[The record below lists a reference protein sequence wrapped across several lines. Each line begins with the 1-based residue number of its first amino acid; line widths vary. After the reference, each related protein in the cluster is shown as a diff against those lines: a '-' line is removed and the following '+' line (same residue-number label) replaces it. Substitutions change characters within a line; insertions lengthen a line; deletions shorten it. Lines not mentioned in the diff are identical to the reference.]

1 MTDFQY
7 DFSGIASKYNTRC
20 SDGRVIRHGAF
31 KDCNGKIV
39 PVVWQHDHK
48 SAFQVMGKAL
58 LQERADDLY
67 AYVSL
72 NDSDLGS
79 HVKECVKHGDLSCLS
94 VFANHLT
101 ENRKVVSHGDV
112 KEVSVVLAGANPGAH
127 IDNVMIH
134 GTEDGDCA
142 EIRFFIDG
150 CLSDE
155 SGIIHSDEIYG
166 DEDDYDDEDE
176 AEYDDDEENDDE
188 EASANEEDETEQE
201 AMQHSDVGGTIAH
214 ADNDRSVSD
223 VLNGI
228 GSKLDEDE
236 KDALEF
242 AINIVVAKAVEAAT
256 NNSKEEDEMRH
267 SLFDSSNET
276 ARPYLTRKEQ
286 AAFIQHM
293 DDDQAPSMK
302 AVVQAFIDDENDALA
317 HDDSDDPAQTYG
329 IINSEMLFPDAKNYT
344 DKPEFIKRRTE
355 WVNVVL
361 SGVHKTPFSKVKTI
375 FADITA
381 DEARAKG
388 YIKGDQKEDE
398 VFELLQRE
406 TSPQTIYKRQKFD
419 RDDRIDIVDFDVLI
433 WIKGEMRLMWEEE
446 VARAIL
452 IGDGRGST
460 NRLKIKEDKIRP
472 IWTDA
477 ALFTI
482 PVRVPVVAG
491 TSDDARTRAIIRA
504 IIKHRK
510 LYKGSGSPILFTTE
524 DFIADCLLLT
534 DDVGRDMYDSIDK
547 LATKLRVS
555 RIVPVEVMESKSR
568 SVALDPEAPTTLTT
582 VYLDALLVNLSDYN
596 VGADKGGKAEM
607 FEDFDLNFNQYIM
620 LYEGR
625 MSGAL
630 VKPYSAMAI
639 EHYTAASSN
648 NQNNQAAG

>member
-127 IDNVMIH
+127 IDNVMVH
-134 GTEDGDCA
+134 GTEDGNCA
-142 EIRFFIDG
+142 ELRFFIDG
-150 CLSDE
+150 CLSDQ

-166 DEDDYDDEDE
+166 DED
-176 AEYDDDEENDDE
+176 YDDDDDYEDE
-188 EASANEEDETEQE
+188 EEYEDETEE
-201 AMQHSDVGGTIAH
+201 ESKEESEEEMMQHSDTGISDTISH
-214 ADNDRSVSD
+214 ADDDRSVAD
-223 VLNGI
+223 VLKAI
-228 GSKLDEDE
+228 DSKLNSDE
-236 KDALEF
+236 KAALEF
-242 AINIVVAKAVEAAT
+242 AINSVVAQAVQAAT
-256 NNSKEEDEMRH
+256 NSKEEDEMRH
-267 SLFDSSNET
+267 SIFDTGAT
-276 ARPYLTRKEQ
+276 ASAQPYLTKEEQ
-286 AAFIQHM
+286 ASFIAHL
-293 DDDQAPSMK
+293 DDDHVTSAK
-302 AVVQAFIDDENDALA
+302 AVFDAFIDSENDSLA
-317 HDDSDDPAQTYG
+317 HDDDSDPAQTYG
-329 IINSEMLFPDAKNYT
+329 IINTDYLFPDAKNYT
-344 DKPEFIKRRTE
+344 EKPEFIKRRTE
-355 WVNVVL
+355 WVNTVL

-398 VFELLQRE
+398 VFELLQRD
-406 TSPQTIYKRQKFD
+406 TGPQTIYKRQKFD
-419 RDDRIDIVDFDVLI
+419 RDDRIDITDFDVI
-433 WIKGEMRLMWEEE
+433 VWIKGEMRLMWEEE

-452 IGDGRGST
+452 IGDGRS
-460 NRLKIKEDKIRP
+460 NVSRLKIKEDKIRP

-477 ALFTI
+477 DLFTV
-482 PVRVPVVAG
+482 PVRTAVVTG
-491 TSDDARTRAIIRA
+491 TSDDARTKAIIRS
-504 IIKHRK
+504 IIKNRK
-510 LYKGSGSPILFTTE
+510 KYKGSGSPILFTTE

-534 DDVGRDMYDSIDK
+534 DDVGRDLYDNIEK
-547 LATKLRVS
+547 LANKLRVS
-555 RIVPVEVMESKSR
+555 RIVPVEVMEGQSR
-568 SVALDPEAPTTLTT
+568 SVKLQPSDQSNTT
-582 VYLDALLVNLSDYN
+582 VYLDGIIVNLSDYN

-607 FEDFDLNFNQYIM
+607 FEDFDLDFNQYIF

-630 VKPYSAMAI
+630 VKPYSAMAV
-639 EHYTAASSN
+639 EHYFTEA
-648 NQNNQAAG
+648 AAG

>member
-127 IDNVMIH
+127 IDNVMVH
-134 GTEDGDCA
+134 GTEDGNCA
-142 EIRFFIDG
+142 ELRFFIDG
-150 CLSDE
+150 CLSDQ

-166 DEDDYDDEDE
+166 DED
-176 AEYDDDEENDDE
+176 YDDDDDDDDDYENEEE
-188 EASANEEDETEQE
+188 YEDETEE
-201 AMQHSDVGGTIAH
+201 KSEEESEEEMMQHSDTGIPGAISH
-214 ADNDRSVSD
+214 ADDDRSVAD
-223 VLNGI
+223 VLKAI
-228 GSKLDEDE
+228 DSKLDSDE
-236 KDALEF
+236 KAALKF
-242 AINIVVAKAVEAAT
+242 AINSVVAQAVQAAT
-256 NNSKEEDEMRH
+256 NSKEEDEMRH
-267 SLFDSSNET
+267 SIFDTGAT
-276 ARPYLTRKEQ
+276 ASAQPYLTKEEQ
-286 AAFIQHM
+286 ASFIAHL
-293 DDDQAPSMK
+293 DDDHVTSAK
-302 AVVQAFIDDENDALA
+302 AVFDAFIDSENDSLA
-317 HDDSDDPAQTYG
+317 HDDDPDPAQTYG
-329 IINSEMLFPDAKNYT
+329 IINTDYLFPDAKNYT
-344 DKPEFIKRRTE
+344 EKPEFIKRRTE

-398 VFELLQRE
+398 VFELLQRD
-406 TSPQTIYKRQKFD
+406 TGPQTIYKRQKFD
-419 RDDRIDIVDFDVLI
+419 RDDRIDIVDFDVII

-446 VARAIL
+446 VARAML
-452 IGDGRGST
+452 IGDGRS
-460 NRLKIKEDKIRP
+460 NVSRLKIKEDKIRP

-477 ALFTI
+477 DLFTV
-482 PVRVPVVAG
+482 PVRTAVVTG
-491 TSDDARTRAIIRA
+491 TSDDARTKAIIRS
-504 IIKHRK
+504 IIKNRK
-510 LYKGSGSPILFTTE
+510 RYKGSGSPIFFTTE

-534 DDVGRDMYDSIDK
+534 DDIGRDMYDSIEK
-547 LATKLRVS
+547 LANKLRVS
-555 RIVPVEVMESKSR
+555 RIVPVEVMEGQSR
-568 SVALDPEAPTTLTT
+568 SVKLQPSDPSNTT
-582 VYLDALLVNLSDYN
+582 VYLDGLIVNLSDYN

-607 FEDFDLNFNQYIM
+607 FEDFDLDFNQYIF

-630 VKPYSAMAI
+630 VKPYSAMAV
-639 EHYTAASSN
+639 EHYFTE
-648 NQNNQAAG
+648 QAAG

>member
-127 IDNVMIH
+127 IDNVMVH
-134 GTEDGDCA
+134 GTEDGNCA
-142 EIRFFIDG
+142 ELRFFIDG
-150 CLSDE
+150 CLSDQ

-166 DEDDYDDEDE
+166 DEDYDDEE
-176 AEYDDDEENDDE
+176 DDYEDEEE
-188 EASANEEDETEQE
+188 YGEEDEETTEDE
-201 AMQHSDVGGTIAH
+201 PVEETEEEMMQHSDTGVSDSIAH
-214 ADNDRSVSD
+214 ADDDRSVAD
-223 VLNGI
+223 VLKSI
-228 GSKLDEDE
+228 DSKLNSDE
-236 KDALEF
+236 KAALEF
-242 AINIVVAKAVEAAT
+242 AINSVVAQAVQAAT
-256 NNSKEEDEMRH
+256 NSKEEDEMRH
-267 SLFDSSNET
+267 SIFDTGAT
-276 ARPYLTRKEQ
+276 ASAQPYLTKEEQ
-286 AAFIQHM
+286 ASFIAHL
-293 DDDQAPSMK
+293 DDDHVTSAK
-302 AVVQAFIDDENDALA
+302 AVFDAFIDSENDSLA
-317 HDDSDDPAQTYG
+317 HDDDPDPAQTYG
-329 IINSEMLFPDAKNYT
+329 IINTDYLFPDAKNYT
-344 DKPEFIKRRTE
+344 EKPEFIKRRTE
-355 WVNVVL
+355 WVNTVL

-398 VFELLQRE
+398 VFELLQRD
-406 TSPQTIYKRQKFD
+406 TGPQTIYKRQKFD
-419 RDDRIDIVDFDVLI
+419 RDDRIDITDFDVI
-433 WIKGEMRLMWEEE
+433 VWIKGEMRLMWEEE

-452 IGDGRGST
+452 IGDGRS
-460 NRLKIKEDKIRP
+460 NVSRLKIKEDKIRP

-477 ALFTI
+477 DLFTV
-482 PVRVPVVAG
+482 PVRTAVVTG
-491 TSDDARTRAIIRA
+491 TSDDARTKAIIRS
-504 IIKHRK
+504 IIKNRK
-510 LYKGSGSPILFTTE
+510 RYKGSGSPIFFTTE

-534 DDVGRDMYDSIDK
+534 DDIGRDMYDSIEK
-547 LATKLRVS
+547 LANKLRVS
-555 RIVPVEVMESKSR
+555 RIVPVEVMEGQSR
-568 SVALDPEAPTTLTT
+568 SVKLQPSDQSNTT
-582 VYLDALLVNLSDYN
+582 VYLDGIIVNLSDYN

-607 FEDFDLNFNQYIM
+607 FEDFDLDFNQYIF

-630 VKPYSAMAI
+630 VKPYSAMAV
-639 EHYTAASSN
+639 EHYFTEA
-648 NQNNQAAG
+648 AAG

>member
-7 DFSGIASKYNTRC
+7 DFSGIASKYNTKC

-127 IDNVMIH
+127 IDNVMVH
-134 GTEDGDCA
+134 GTEDGNCA
-142 EIRFFIDG
+142 EIRFFVDG
-150 CLSDE
+150 CLSDK

-166 DEDDYDDEDE
+166 DEDEDEEDDEYEDDE
-176 AEYDDDEENDDE
+176 YEDDDDAESDDSDE
-188 EASANEEDETEQE
+188 GETEQE
-201 AMQHSDVGGTIAH
+201 TMQHSDLASSIAH
-214 ADNDRSVSD
+214 ADDDGDKNISEILKTID
-223 VLNGI
+223 G
-228 GSKLDEDE
+228 KLSSDE

-242 AINIVVAKAVEAAT
+242 AINTTVAMAVQAAT
-256 NNSKEEDEMRH
+256 NNSKEEDEMKH
-267 SLFDSSNET
+267 SIYDLNNES
-276 ARPYLTRKEQ
+276 ARPYLTKAEQ
-286 AAFIQHM
+286 RAFIQHM
-293 DDDQAPSMK
+293 DEDHFTLMSSAIE
-302 AVVQAFIDDENDALA
+302 AFIGDENAVLA
-317 HDDSDDPAQTYG
+317 HDDNDDPAQTYG
-329 IINSEMLFPDAKNYT
+329 IINTDMLFPDAKNYT
-344 DKPEFIKRRTE
+344 EKPEFIKRRTE
-355 WVNVVL
+355 WVDVVL

-419 RDDRIDIVDFDVLI
+419 RDDRIDIVDFDVVI

-452 IGDGRGST
+452 IGDGRSSV

-472 IWTDA
+472 IWSDA
-477 ALFTI
+477 SLFTI
-482 PVRVPVVAG
+482 PVRVPVASG

-504 IIKHRK
+504 IIKNRK
-510 LYKGSGSPILFTTE
+510 LYKGSGQPILFTTE

-534 DDVGRDMYDSIDK
+534 DDIGRDMYDSIDK

-555 RIVPVEVMESKSR
+555 RIVPVEVMENASR
-568 SVALDPEAPTTLTT
+568 SVALDPEAPTNLTT

-607 FEDFDLNFNQYIM
+607 FEDFDLDFNQYIF

-625 MSGAL
+625 CSGAL

-639 EHYTAASSN
+639 EHYTAV
-648 NQNNQAAG
+648 AAG

>member
-7 DFSGIASKYNTRC
+7 DFSGIASKYNTKC

-72 NDSDLGS
+72 NDSDLGN
-79 HVKECVKHGDLSCLS
+79 HVKECVKHGDLSSLS

-101 ENRKVVSHGDV
+101 ESRKVVSHGDV

-127 IDNVMIH
+127 IDNVLVH
-134 GTEDGDCA
+134 GEDDGTCA

-166 DEDDYDDEDE
+166 DEDDYDEED
-176 AEYDDDEENDDE
+176 EYDDEEDEDE
-188 EASANEEDETEQE
+188 EASADDGNETPKE
-201 AMQHSDVGGTIAH
+201 AMQHSDVGGAIAH
-214 ADNDRSVSD
+214 ADDDRSVSD

-228 GSKLDEDE
+228 GSKLDEKE
-236 KDALEF
+236 KAALEF
-242 AINIVVAKAVEAAT
+242 AINTVVAKAVEAAT

-276 ARPYLTRKEQ
+276 ARPYLTKAEQ

-293 DDDQAPSMK
+293 DDDHITSLNA
-302 AVVQAFIDDENDALA
+302 AITAFIDDENATLA
-317 HDDSDDPAQTYG
+317 HDDNDDPAQTYG
-329 IINSEMLFPDAKNYT
+329 IINSDLLFPDAKNYT

-361 SGVHKTPFSKVKTI
+361 TGVHKTPFSKVKTI

-406 TSPQTIYKRQKFD
+406 TGPQTIYKRQKFD
-419 RDDRIDIVDFDVLI
+419 RDDRIDIVDFDVVI

-482 PVRVPVVAG
+482 PVRVPVAAG

-504 IIKHRK
+504 IIKNRK
-510 LYKGSGSPILFTTE
+510 QYKGSGSPILFTTE

-534 DDVGRDMYDSIDK
+534 DDIGRDMYDSIDK

-555 RIVPVEVMESKSR
+555 RIVPVEVMENKSR

-607 FEDFDLNFNQYIM
+607 FEDFDLDFNQYIF

-625 MSGAL
+625 CSGAL

-648 NQNNQAAG
+648 NQAAG

>member
-127 IDNVMIH
+127 IDNVMVH
-134 GTEDGDCA
+134 GTEDGNCA
-142 EIRFFIDG
+142 ELRFFIDG
-150 CLSDE
+150 CLSDQ

-166 DEDDYDDEDE
+166 DEDYDDDDDDDDDYDDEE
-176 AEYDDDEENDDE
+176 EY
-188 EASANEEDETEQE
+188 EDETEEESEEETEEE
-201 AMQHSDVGGTIAH
+201 AMQHSDIGISDTISH
-214 ADNDRSVSD
+214 ADDDRSVAD
-223 VLNGI
+223 VLKAI
-228 GSKLDEDE
+228 DSKLNSDE
-236 KDALEF
+236 KAALEF
-242 AINIVVAKAVEAAT
+242 AINSVVAQAVQAAT
-256 NNSKEEDEMRH
+256 NSKEEDEMRH
-267 SLFDSSNET
+267 SIFDTGAT
-276 ARPYLTRKEQ
+276 ASAQPYLTKEEQ
-286 AAFIQHM
+286 ASFIAHL
-293 DDDQAPSMK
+293 DDDHVTSAK
-302 AVVQAFIDDENDALA
+302 AVFDAFIDSENDSLA
-317 HDDSDDPAQTYG
+317 HDDDSDPAQTYG
-329 IINSEMLFPDAKNYT
+329 IINTDYLFPDAKNYT
-344 DKPEFIKRRTE
+344 EKPEFIKRRTE
-355 WVNVVL
+355 WVNTVL

-398 VFELLQRE
+398 VFELLQRD
-406 TSPQTIYKRQKFD
+406 TGPQTIYKRQKFD
-419 RDDRIDIVDFDVLI
+419 RDDRIDITDFDVI
-433 WIKGEMRLMWEEE
+433 VWIKGEMRLMWEEE

-452 IGDGRGST
+452 IGDGRS
-460 NRLKIKEDKIRP
+460 NVSRLKIKEDKIRP

-477 ALFTI
+477 DLFTV
-482 PVRVPVVAG
+482 PVRTAVVTG
-491 TSDDARTRAIIRA
+491 TSDDARTKAIIRS
-504 IIKHRK
+504 IIKNRK
-510 LYKGSGSPILFTTE
+510 KYKGSGSPILFTTE

-534 DDVGRDMYDSIDK
+534 DDIGRDMYDSIEK
-547 LATKLRVS
+547 LANKLRVS
-555 RIVPVEVMESKSR
+555 RIVPVEVMEGQSR
-568 SVALDPEAPTTLTT
+568 SVKLQPSDQSNTT
-582 VYLDALLVNLSDYN
+582 VYLDGLIVNLSDYN

-607 FEDFDLNFNQYIM
+607 FEDFDLDFNQYIF

-630 VKPYSAMAI
+630 VKPYSAMAV
-639 EHYTAASSN
+639 EHYFTEA
-648 NQNNQAAG
+648 AAG

>member
-127 IDNVMIH
+127 IDNVMVH

-150 CLSDE
+150 CLSDK

-166 DEDDYDDEDE
+166 DEDYDDDDEEYENDDYGVDDEDE
-176 AEYDDDEENDDE
+176 EKPADEDTEDVEDEEI
-188 EASANEEDETEQE
+188 
-201 AMQHSDVGGTIAH
+201 QHSDVSVGSAIAH
-214 ADNDRSVSD
+214 AEDRTVSD
-223 VLNGI
+223 VLKSIDG
-228 GSKLDEDE
+228 KLDSDE
-236 KDALEF
+236 KAALEF
-242 AINIVVAKAVEAAT
+242 AINTVVAQAVQAAT
-256 NNSKEEDEMRH
+256 NNKEEDEMRH
-267 SLFDSSNET
+267 SIFDNSAAS
-276 ARPYLTRKEQ
+276 AQPYLSKEEQ
-286 AAFIQHM
+286 ASFIAHL
-293 DDDQAPSMK
+293 DDDHVTSAK
-302 AVVQAFIDDENDALA
+302 AVFQAFIDSENDSLA
-317 HDDSDDPAQTYG
+317 HDDDPDPAQTYG
-329 IINSEMLFPDAKNYT
+329 IINTDYLFPDAKNYT

-398 VFELLQRE
+398 VFELLQRD
-406 TSPQTIYKRQKFD
+406 TGPQTIYKRQKFD
-419 RDDRIDIVDFDVLI
+419 RDDRIDITDFDVI
-433 WIKGEMRLMWEEE
+433 VWIKGEMRLMWEEE
-446 VARAIL
+446 VARAML
-452 IGDGRGST
+452 IGDGRS
-460 NRLKIKEDKIRP
+460 NVSRLKIKEDKIRP

-477 ALFTI
+477 DLFTV
-482 PVRVPVVAG
+482 PVRTGVVTG
-491 TSDDARTRAIIRA
+491 TSDDARTKAIIRS
-504 IIKHRK
+504 IIKNRK
-510 LYKGSGSPILFTTE
+510 RYKGSGSPIFFTTE

-534 DDVGRDMYDSIDK
+534 DDIGRDMYDSIEK
-547 LATKLRVS
+547 LANKLRVS
-555 RIVPVEVMESKSR
+555 RIVPVEVMEGQSR
-568 SVALDPEAPTTLTT
+568 SVKLQPSDASNTT
-582 VYLDALLVNLSDYN
+582 VYLDGLIVNLSDYN

-607 FEDFDLNFNQYIM
+607 FEDFDLDFNQYIF

-630 VKPYSAMAI
+630 VKPYSAMAV
-639 EHYTAASSN
+639 EHYFTEAN
-648 NQNNQAAG
+648 AAG